1 MTPWRRVKG
10 GLLARSAGLRLAP
23 RIDNE
28 RGAYL
33 PFTLALHFL
42 CTFKACRIMSTAG
55 EAAQALGLKGIY
67 IEGRRHKQNALP
79 YVQNNGRCRLA

>member
-1 MTPWRRVKG
+1 
-10 GLLARSAGLRLAP
+10 LLARSAGLRLAP

-42 CTFKACRIMSTAG
+42 CTFKACRIMSTAL